1 MFEVIILTV
10 IPELTQKDF
19 DALLPLVSLDKQE
32 RIKQFH
38 FFLGARNC
46 LLGDILARVEISRYT
61 DLSMKQIDFS
71 VNEYG
76 KPFIVGKVPIQFNIS
91 HSGNYI
97 ACAITGGPVGVDI
110 ELIKTADM
118 QIAKRFFTTDE
129 TAYIMD
135 GHKINRFYEV
145 WTKKE
150 SRIKWE
156 GMGLHKPLP
165 SFSVFKLKSQEQ
177 LTYHNVFQNNK
188 AICHVCSTNQKPSAV
203 RIIDTTEFVN
213 SIVSKLK
220 YHEEGI
226 FTIRKIIV

>member
-1 MFEVIILTV
+1 MFEVVILTV

-19 DALLPLVSLDKQE
+19 DALLPFVSPDKQE

-38 FFLGARNC
+38 LFRDARNC
-46 LLGDILARVEISRYT
+46 LLGDILARVEICRFT

-76 KPFIVGKVPIQFNIS
+76 KPFIADKVPIQFNIS
-91 HSGNYI
+91 HSSNYI
-97 ACAITGGPVGVDI
+97 ACAITDGPVGVDI
-110 ELIKTADM
+110 ELVKTADM

-135 GHKINRFYEV
+135 GHKIIRFYEV

-165 SFSVFKLKSQEQ
+165 SFSVFKLNSQEQ
-177 LTYHNVFQNNK
+177 IAYHNVFQDNE
-188 AICHVCSTNQKPSAV
+188 AICHVCSTNQRPPVVS
-203 RIIDTTEFVN
+203 IIGTPEFIN
-213 SIVSKLK
+213 SI
-220 YHEEGI
+220 I
-226 FTIRKIIV
+226 